1 MGLLLACICHELRQ
15 APPPSITRPDTH
27 LPLSAY
33 FFSVAAR
40 DVCPTMAC
48 PFTKIRDAVMAS
60 GPGDI
65 VRVAGGNYQ
74 ENMTIP
80 TASITIELITSTP
93 VFIDVTVIFILYVLL
108 FHVIVWGCGVLTCN

>member
-1 MGLLLACICHELRQ
+1 
-15 APPPSITRPDTH
+15 
-27 LPLSAY
+27 
-33 FFSVAAR
+33 
-40 DVCPTMAC
+40 MAC

-80 TASITIELITSTP
+80 TASITIELITSAP
-93 VFIDVTVIFILYVLL
+93 HLPFISSAYIFFYFML
-108 FHVIVWGCGVLTCN
+108 